1 MRLIRLRSVVRHFA
15 TGEALCTVGEANER
29 QRNEW
34 QSRCGVASSKPWP
47 GRTTKTLALSVWT

>member
-34 QSRCGVASSKPWP
+34 QSRLRGCIIQTMAG
-47 GRTTKTLALSVWT
+47 THN